1 MKEELE
7 KILSE
12 KFGLAGFR
20 KGQREAVEAVLSG
33 RDAIVVMPT
42 GSGKSLCYQLTA
54 LALPGTTLVVSPLI
68 ALMKDQLDALSA
80 KGIQATVINST
91 VSRNEMSHRLSAMKS
106 GDYKLV
112 YVAPERFRCG
122 EFVAA
127 VSETSVSMVAI
138 DEAHCIS
145 QWGHDFRPDYLEI
158 GKRVSAMEGV
168 RIMALTATATPSVR
182 EDIAVQLGLGASRPE
197 PFVEVLGFSRP
208 NLHLSVV
215 KCGTDRDKERHL
227 LRLIESRKTGI
238 VYVATRRHA
247 QVVYELLQER
257 VPTSSG
263 IDILLYHA
271 ALTEAQRMTA
281 QQAFMTARHPVV
293 VATTAFGMGIDR
305 ADIRFVAHWDIPGG
319 IEQYY
324 QEIGRA
330 GRDGNPSECVLLYQ
344 YRDLKVQEWFLEGAN
359 PDAETAM
366 KVWRHFQS
374 YGEHDVE
381 FDGDVFARALGVKNP
396 IKVSTAANVLA
407 LNGCLTRVG
416 QTRTVIY
423 RVNSCVPDERIVAIF
438 NERKSKVRRDR
449 ERLDAMRR
457 FAYTT
462 RCRHRYILDYFGDQ
476 SPDRVCGGCDN
487 CDVRYGGHGRS
498 DGIDSNGGDG
508 LKDAGSGSSCGPL
521 TENGEAV
528 CASTES
534 REAACPS
541 SSASLERLL
550 RDYVRVQDS
559 ARRISAERSALKMK
573 IAEILSARKEENVD
587 VPMDGEMLH
596 VCCQPKVSYRID
608 SALLRERL
616 GRAYYSV
623 LVPDTQRLKANMDE
637 VLRYLAP
644 IIHKV
649 GVPSGE
655 RIDAAVESGM
665 LEASLVSD
673 AITRTPDYSFAV
685 THVSGRQHADVV
697 PRIPGFAYSES
708 AA

>member
-7 KILSE
+7 NLLSE
-12 KFGLAGFR
+12 KFGLTGFR

-80 KGIQATVINST
+80 KGVPATVINST
-91 VSRNEMSHRLSAMKS
+91 VPRSEMSVRLSAMKR

-112 YVAPERFRCG
+112 YVAPERFRSE

-127 VSETSVSMVAI
+127 LGETSVSMVAI

-145 QWGHDFRPDYLEI
+145 QWGHDFRPDYLEV
-158 GKRVSAMEGV
+158 GKRISMMAGV

-182 EDIAVQLGLGASRPE
+182 EDIAVQLGLGTSRPE

-208 NLHLSVV
+208 NLHLSVA
-215 KCGTDRDKERHL
+215 KCGTDREKERRL
-227 LRLIESRKTGI
+227 LQLIESCKTGI
-238 VYVATRRHA
+238 VYVATRKHA
-247 QVVYELLQER
+247 QRVYEFLQAR
-257 VPTSSG
+257 IPASSG
-263 IDILLYHA
+263 IEVLMYHA
-271 ALTEAQRMTA
+271 ALSEAQRTA
-281 QQAFMTARHPVV
+281 AQREFMSAGHPVV

-330 GRDGNPSECVLLYQ
+330 GRDGSPSECVLLYQ

-374 YGEHDVE
+374 FGEHDVE
-381 FDGDVFARALGVKNP
+381 FDGDIFARALGVKNP
-396 IKVSTAANVLA
+396 IKVCTVANVLA
-407 LNGCLTRVG
+407 LNGCLVRVG
-416 QTRTVIY
+416 QARAVIY
-423 RVNSCVPDERIVAIF
+423 RVNPSVTDERIVEIF
-438 NERKSKVRRDR
+438 AARKPKERRDR

-487 CDVRYGGHGRS
+487 CEVRSGVGRELRAIS
-498 DGIDSNGGDG
+498 QEPGVWQQEGTGATG
-508 LKDAGSGSSCGPL
+508 AMPM
-521 TENGEAV
+521 EAEWEECQV
-528 CASTES
+528 LSERLDQLLREYVRLQEES
-534 REAACPS
+534 R
-541 SSASLERLL
+541 
-550 RDYVRVQDS
+550 
-559 ARRISAERSALKMK
+559 RINAERGALKMK
-573 IAEILSARKEENVD
+573 IAEILSSRGEEEVD
-587 VPMDGEMLH
+587 VSVDAM
-596 VCCQPKVSYRID
+596 SRIAGNAYSD
-608 SALLRERL
+608 SA
-616 GRAYYSV
+616 A
-623 LVPDTQRLKANMDE
+623 
-637 VLRYLAP
+637 
-644 IIHKV
+644 
-649 GVPSGE
+649 
-655 RIDAAVESGM
+655 
-665 LEASLVSD
+665 
-673 AITRTPDYSFAV
+673 
-685 THVSGRQHADVV
+685 
-697 PRIPGFAYSES
+697 
-708 AA
+708 